1 LLCAKEHLRLLL
13 AEARGLAPALGQHLD
28 APPHRR
34 ALEQLVAPALHV
46 RELLDVHAL
55 ALGRAQPRH
64 GRHVGDRVLVASQV
78 LRPLQLLVEDAVQ
91 AVGLVLVAV
100 HGVLDLLRRVAE
112 EVVRLAEHRADMAHL
127 RHHPLHHLPALAQV
141 LRQEF
146 ACLRGEVEQHR
157 ARLGERERLAAR
169 AVRVDHRRDL
179 VVRRHLEEVRLELVA
194 GADIDRMHVVLE
206 AGLLQHDVDFVSV
219 RRGPGVEVDHS
230 LTSCFPKFSPLRRPM
245 KARGAFSR
253 PSVMLSRYL
262 ILPAATQAVSS
273 GSAWAHSSGRTDTM
287 KPCTLMRLTR
297 IEPIAFTPYGSVALY
312 CETSPHTATRENGF
326 MRRRTAS
333 MISPPTFS
341 K

>member
-1 LLCAKEHLRLLL
+1 MATTSSQPSSDITLRLRLPPLMLVPALVTRMSMRPWRFSMSAAVRTTAALSETSSNVPSASPTAFSCFSASRVVFSVLPEITTRAPALASSSAPARPMPDPPPVIQATLPLSVLLCAKEHLRLLL

-28 APPHRR
+28 APLHRR

-91 AVGLVLVAV
+91 AVGLVLVPV

-179 VVRRHLEEVRLELVA
+179 VVRRHLEE
-194 GADIDRMHVVLE
+194 
-206 AGLLQHDVDFVSV
+206 
-219 RRGPGVEVDHS
+219 
-230 LTSCFPKFSPLRRPM
+230 
-245 KARGAFSR
+245 
-253 PSVMLSRYL
+253 
-262 ILPAATQAVSS
+262 
-273 GSAWAHSSGRTDTM
+273 
-287 KPCTLMRLTR
+287 
-297 IEPIAFTPYGSVALY
+297 
-312 CETSPHTATRENGF
+312 
-326 MRRRTAS
+326 
-333 MISPPTFS
+333 
-341 K
+341 